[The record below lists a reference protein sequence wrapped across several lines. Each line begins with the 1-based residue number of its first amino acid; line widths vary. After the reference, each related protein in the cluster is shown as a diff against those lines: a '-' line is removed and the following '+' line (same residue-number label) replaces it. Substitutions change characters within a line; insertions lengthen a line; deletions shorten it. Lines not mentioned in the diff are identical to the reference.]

1 MERKYTPGNW
11 KVGKYGSTVVSD
23 KIPENYI
30 GGSGHDDIEYYGGF
44 LIGES
49 ISNQDAKLI
58 AAAPELLQSCINLLS
73 ELGVQAFSEPEGY
86 SRIVQDALKA
96 IKKATE

>member
-30 GGSGHDDIEYYGGF
+30 GESGHGDIEYYGGF

-58 AAAPELLQSCINLLS
+58 AAAPDLLEALISIENDDNHI
-73 ELGVQAFSEPEGY
+73 PETIWKM
-86 SRIVQDALKA
+86 RNNA